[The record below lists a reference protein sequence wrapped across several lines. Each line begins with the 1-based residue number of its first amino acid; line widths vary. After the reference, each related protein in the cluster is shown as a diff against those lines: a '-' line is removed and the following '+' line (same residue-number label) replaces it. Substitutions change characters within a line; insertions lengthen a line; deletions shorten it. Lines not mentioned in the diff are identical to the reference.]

1 MFFLYHIY
9 KRLSPT
15 CMRESLLYFG
25 KKGVNM
31 AEKYV
36 VCCSNKK
43 RSYFVV

>member
-1 MFFLYHIY
+1 MYARKPFMFW
-9 KRLSPT
+9 
-15 CMRESLLYFG
+15 